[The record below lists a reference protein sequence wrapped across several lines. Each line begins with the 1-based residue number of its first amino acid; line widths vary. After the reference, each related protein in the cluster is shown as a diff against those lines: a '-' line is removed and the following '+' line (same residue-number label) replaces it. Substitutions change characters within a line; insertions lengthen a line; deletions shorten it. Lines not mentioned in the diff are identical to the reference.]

1 MLRIWLLEMT
11 SKYPVYNKIRQILV
25 WAHQRIDTERLVWFK
40 FQTSNRNMSTT
51 AYYCWCRRMP
61 ILQVGSPILIAQLF
75 GRPSRAT
82 SFNSSGLIQASEIKL
97 TSGFADKNI
106 LKLVIDIARAS
117 DFQRSFRVRLRFL
130 STPLRSSLAGLCL
143 YEKDLYQAVQK
154 NHSIQRSGPS
164 KGADNL
170 NHDQN
175 DTGKDSDLQPLPHQ
189 STTRGFIHTWSD
201 DGDEL
206 HVDRLEGTTTPQID
220 ETVPNAS
227 SYHVGGPGWLVTFLA
242 IVFFSMACHILGFC
256 IL

>member
-1 MLRIWLLEMT
+1 MNLIQIPNVKPEHVNDSVLLLMSENADIA
-11 SKYPVYNKIRQILV
+11 S
-25 WAHQRIDTERLVWFK
+25 RL
-40 FQTSNRNMSTT
+40 TYINRT
-51 AYYCWCRRMP
+51 AFWNALKP
-61 ILQVGSPILIAQLF
+61 L
-75 GRPSRAT
+75 RAT

-97 TSGFADKNI
+97 PSGFADKNI

-175 DTGKDSDLQPLPHQ
+175 DMGIDLDLQPLPHQ
-189 STTRGFIHTWSD
+189 STTRGGPTGFIHTCSD
-201 DGDEL
+201 DGGEL
-206 HVDRLEGTTTPQID
+206 DVDDRKGRRHLK
-220 ETVPNAS
+220 
-227 SYHVGGPGWLVTFLA
+227 
-242 IVFFSMACHILGFC
+242 
-256 IL
+256 